1 MRIRSLEKNLQ
12 KDGKMKRKSL
22 YILAIAVCLSVM
34 PACGQQTET
43 AAVVAEAET
52 FSETESSA
60 EEETLIREETA
71 PVEETEEPESIEPET
86 VTEEAG
92 ETELYTIEPMEKVM
106 YTTTAC
112 NIRQMPTTESEIIG
126 GAGYGAEITVT
137 GKTTY
142 NGKDWY
148 KVSVTGAE
156 EEFISASLLSDSKPV
171 PQSAQGMSDDQSDIV
186 VTQYGVGRRT
196 ADGIVYTDPETGKTS
211 VDNSP
216 AAMNPESIPEHKSGE
231 VIGTITFDDGTTVT
245 ASWGT
250 ELEDRT
256 SASLFGD

>member
-1 MRIRSLEKNLQ
+1 MRIRSLEKKLQ

-22 YILAIAVCLSVM
+22 YILAIAACLSVM
-34 PACGQQTET
+34 SACGQQTET

-52 FSETESSA
+52 FAETESSA
-60 EEETLIREETA
+60 EEETLIREESA
-71 PVEETEEPESIEPET
+71 PVEETEEPEDKEETESEEETMSAEQEPESIEPET
-86 VTEEAG
+86 VTGEAG

-126 GAGYGAEITVT
+126 SAGYGAEITVT

-156 EEFISASLLSDSKPV
+156 EEYIRASLLSDSKPV
-171 PQSAQGMSDDQSDIV
+171 PQSVESEQHKAGDILG
-186 VTQYGVGRRT
+186 Y
-196 ADGIVYTDPETGKTS
+196 
-211 VDNSP
+211 
-216 AAMNPESIPEHKSGE
+216 
-231 VIGTITFDDGTTVT
+231 ITFDDGTTVPVVQG
-245 ASWGT
+245 SSD
-250 ELEDRT
+250 EEMMN
-256 SASLFGD
+256 SPLFP